1 MSGTPATRPRRVTT
15 GDGLGLAVQ
24 ERGRRAGGAPT
35 VLLVHGYPDDHAVWD
50 LVVDRLIDDLHVVTY
65 DTRGAGAS
73 GVPAERAG
81 YRLPTLGDDVA
92 AVAAAVSPDRPVH
105 LVGHDWGSIESWAA
119 VTDPAHH
126 DRFASFTSLS
136 GPSLDHVGPWVR
148 SRLRLDPGALRVLG
162 AQGVRSWY
170 TVALRTPLGPLAW
183 RRGLAARW
191 PEAVARREG
200 ATVDAR
206 WPGAALEGNAV
217 RGVDRYRANLGRG
230 ARDRPVPTPTAVPVQ
245 LVVARGDAFVTPALL
260 DGLEALAPDLVR
272 AEVDGGHWLPRSQ
285 PDTVARLVAE
295 HVARTEARTG

>member
-1 MSGTPATRPRRVTT
+1 MPGTPATRHRTVTT
-15 GDGLGLAVQ
+15 TDGLGLAVQ
-24 ERGRRAGGAPT
+24 ERGLDASVAPT

-50 LVVDRLIDDLHVVTY
+50 LVVDRLAADLHLVTY

-73 GVPAERAG
+73 GVPSALAG
-81 YRLPTLGDDVA
+81 YRLPVLGDDVA

-105 LVGHDWGSIESWAA
+105 VVGHDWGSIESWAA
-119 VTDPAHH
+119 VTDPEHR

-148 SRLRLDPGALRVLG
+148 SHLRPSVGDLRVLG
-162 AQGVRSWY
+162 SQGVRSWY
-170 TVALRTPLGPLAW
+170 TVALRTPLGPWAW

-200 ATVDAR
+200 TEVDDR
-206 WPGAALEGNAV
+206 WPGPQLEANAV

-230 ARDRPVPTPTAVPVQ
+230 ARERPTPTPTSIPVQ
-245 LVVARGDAFVTPALL
+245 LVVARGDTFVTPALL

-285 PDTVARLVAE
+285 PDTVAALVAE
-295 HVARTEARTG
+295 HVARTEARAG